1 MTSASIFDPKTP
13 FWPLRSLQ
21 LDRSESRGGLLH
33 VLLHR
38 LALEGVFRDQNRL
51 IYLLFGSSLHSLE
64 GA

>member
-13 FWPLRSLQ
+13 FLPLRSLQ
-21 LDRSESRGGLLH
+21 LDRESRGGLLH
-33 VLLHR
+33 MLLHR
-38 LALEGVFRDQNRL
+38 LASEGVFRDQNRL